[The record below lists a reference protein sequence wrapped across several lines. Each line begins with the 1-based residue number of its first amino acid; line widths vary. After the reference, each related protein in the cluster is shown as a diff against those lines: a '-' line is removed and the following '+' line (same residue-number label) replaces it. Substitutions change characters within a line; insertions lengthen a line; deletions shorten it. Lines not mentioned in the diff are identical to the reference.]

1 MEILR
6 CLMPQLIRRGEL
18 QESPAGFGL
27 AHRTRNAH
35 MVRPTDRRS
44 VPPGRAGLGSCKWGT
59 CEDSHVGSLEVMRV
73 GRGKILW

>member
-27 AHRTRNAH
+27 AHHTRNAH
-35 MVRPTDRRS
+35 MVRPTA
-44 VPPGRAGLGSCKWGT
+44 VPFLPGEPGWEAANGG
-59 CEDSHVGSLEVMRV
+59 HV
-73 GRGKILW
+73 KIPMLDL